1 MIAQFGHDSRAL
13 TWRAVAKDGRAV
25 APDRA
30 TVSPAVQQMGNGE
43 SFDYEVVPAAPGDY
57 RFWVTS
63 SNNAL
68 LVSLPI
74 RAR

>member
-1 MIAQFGHDSRAL
+1 
-13 TWRAVAKDGRAV
+13 
-25 APDRA
+25 
-30 TVSPAVQQMGNGE
+30 MGNGE